1 MVSSGDA
8 VVLPEP
14 GGRPVA
20 VVGAGTLGRRIALM
34 FATRGGEVRISDP
47 EAEQRAAAVRYVA
60 GALPELVTQV
70 EGGLAGRV
78 TATADLALAVAG
90 AWLVV
95 EAVPERLDLKR
106 SVFAR
111 LDALAPLD
119 AVLATNSSSYP
130 SSRLRDVVGRPERLV
145 NTHFYMPPERT
156 AVEVMSCGSTDPAV
170 VALLMRVLPAYG
182 LRPYEVRRESV
193 GFIYN
198 RIWAAIKREA
208 LAVVEEGVATPQEVD
223 ELFELNLGASRGPFR
238 RMDAVG
244 LDVVLDIEEHYAM
257 ERPGLP
263 EGPRRL
269 LREMLAAGRRGDKS
283 GGGFYDSTDDP
294 ASDEPPVS
302 AGAGEGG

>member
-1 MVSSGDA
+1 
-8 VVLPEP
+8 
-14 GGRPVA
+14 
-20 VVGAGTLGRRIALM
+20 M
-34 FATRGGEVRISDP
+34 FATGGGEVRISDP
-47 EAEQRAAAVRYVA
+47 DADQRNAAVRYIT
-60 GALPELVTQV
+60 GALPEVVRQV
-70 EGGLAGRV
+70 EGGRAGHV
-78 TATADLALAVAG
+78 TPAADLATAAAG

-111 LDALAPLD
+111 LDELAPSD

-130 SSRLRDVVGRPERLV
+130 SSRLLDVVRRPERLV

-156 AVEVMSCGSTDPAV
+156 AVEVMSCGRTGPAV
-170 VALLMRVLPAYG
+170 VALLLRVLPAYG
-182 LRPYEVRRESV
+182 LQPYEVRRESV

-208 LAVVEEGVATPQEVD
+208 LAVVEEGVASPQEVD
-223 ELFELNLGASRGPFR
+223 ELFELNLGTSRGPFR

-244 LDVVLDIEEHYAM
+244 LDVVLDIEEHYAA

-269 LREMLAAGRRGDKS
+269 LREMLAAGRLGDRS
-283 GGGFYDSTDDP
+283 GGGFYDSTGEVAPDDP
-294 ASDEPPVS
+294 PPPS
-302 AGAGEGG
+302 GG

>member
-1 MVSSGDA
+1 MVVSSGDA
-8 VVLPEP
+8 LVLPEP
-14 GGRPVA
+14 AGRPVA

-34 FATRGGEVRISDP
+34 FATRGGTVRISDP
-47 EAEQRAAAVRYVA
+47 EAGQRSAAVRYVT
-60 GALPELVTQV
+60 GALPEVLARV
-70 EGGLAGRV
+70 EGGRAGRV
-78 TATADLALAVAG
+78 TATADLAVAVAG

-106 SVFAR
+106 SVFAG
-111 LDALAPLD
+111 LDQLAPAD

-130 SSRLRDVVGRPERLV
+130 SSRLRDVVRRPERLL
-145 NTHFYMPPERT
+145 NTHFYMPPLRT
-156 AVEVMSCGSTDPAV
+156 AVEVMSCGRTDPAV
-170 VALLMRVLPAYG
+170 VALLMRALPAYG

-223 ELFELNLGASRGPFR
+223 ELFELNLGTSRGPFR

-244 LDVVLDIEEHYAM
+244 LDVVLDIEEHYAA

-269 LREMLAAGRRGDKS
+269 LREMLAAGRLGDKS
-283 GGGFYDSTDDP
+283 GGGFYDPTDDP
-294 ASDEPPVS
+294 AP
-302 AGAGEGG
+302 GERGS